1 MEDTKN
7 YSIEVPFSEEFLEL
21 AKETND
27 YLETLPINQEQM
39 NKLVS
44 YIIGN
49 VEKAKLGG
57 YAVGFSHGAKMT
69 PMELKE
75 IPRSG

>member
-1 MEDTKN
+1 MEDTEN

-44 YIIGN
+44 YMIES
-49 VEKAKLGG
+49 VEKAKLEG
-57 YAVGFSHGAKMT
+57 YAVGFSHGAKIT

-75 IPRSG
+75 IPKSS

>member
-1 MEDTKN
+1 MEDTEN
-7 YSIEVPFSEEFLEL
+7 YGIEIPFSEEFWEL
-21 AKETND
+21 AND

-44 YIIGN
+44 YMIES
-49 VEKAKLGG
+49 VEKAKLEG
-57 YAVGFSHGAKMT
+57 YAVGFSHGAKIT

-75 IPRSG
+75 IPKSS

>member
-7 YSIEVPFSEEFLEL
+7 YGIEVPFSEEFWEL

-44 YIIGN
+44 YMIES
-49 VEKAKLGG
+49 VEKAKLEG
-57 YAVGFSHGAKMT
+57 YAVGFSHGAKIT

-75 IPRSG
+75 IPKSS

>member
-1 MEDTKN
+1 MEDIEN
-7 YSIEVPFSEEFLEL
+7 YSIEVPFSEEFKKL

-39 NKLVS
+39 DKLVS
-44 YIIGN
+44 YMIES
-49 VEKAKLGG
+49 VEKAKLEG
-57 YAVGFSHGAKMT
+57 YAVGFSHGAKIT

-75 IPRSG
+75 IPKSS

>member
-1 MEDTKN
+1 MEDTEN
-7 YSIEVPFSEEFLEL
+7 YGIEIPFSEEFLEL
-21 AKETND
+21 AKETNN

-39 NKLVS
+39 DKLVS
-44 YIIGN
+44 YMVQN

-57 YAVGFSHGAKMT
+57 YAVGFSHGAKIA

-75 IPRSG
+75 IPKSS